1 MAVLPTGIGPVTGYQ
16 ISRSVRLRSSNSAYF
31 NRTQTAGNQSTWT
44 WSGWVKL
51 GNMSGLQYLFHAG
64 ASSGSGIAY
73 NISTSEFQVEIGNGT
88 TQYFA
93 RTSGA
98 FRDPSA
104 WYHVVGVAD
113 TNNATSTSR
122 LRLYVNGVLQ
132 VIGTS
137 SYPTSGFTGTV
148 NQNSTGVSLGR
159 WNAANYYFD
168 GYLTEIN
175 FIDGQALT
183 PSSFG
188 ETDTNTGV
196 WKPKAY
202 TGTYGTNGFFLKFA
216 DNSGT
221 TSTTLG
227 KDSSSNGNNWTPNNF
242 SVTAGAGND
251 SLVDSP
257 TSYGTDTGVGGT
269 VRGNYCIIN
278 QLNKGSGTVSDGNL
292 SEVIPA
298 ASGTA
303 GKGAGGTIAAS
314 SGKWYAEFVA
324 TANSNYA
331 VGVMGMDNTTQDIFT
346 SGVGYYALNGQ
357 KYVSGT
363 NTSYGATYTT
373 NDVIGVALDID
384 GGTVTFYKNNTS
396 QGAITLP
403 SLPSGGWR
411 FHVSNGTS
419 LNTQT
424 YVANF
429 GQRAFAYTAP
439 SGFKALCTTNLPTP
453 TIGAT
458 STTQANDYFNA
469 VLYTGNGST
478 QTITG
483 LDFQPDWTWIKERS
497 STSDNLVQDAVRGVT
512 KLLETNTSNAEQT
525 ATNIITSFN
534 SNGFSLGVSNAANEN
549 TQTYVAWNWKAN
561 GAGSSNTAGSITSTV
576 SVNTT
581 SGFSIVTYTGASAA
595 SSTVGHG
602 LGVAPSM
609 IIVKDRSRAA
619 TNWPVYHKNANASP
633 ANGSLLLNSTL
644 AFATTATPWSNT
656 APTSSVFTISNT
668 SDGYSTGINGDTFVA
683 YCFAEVAGYSAF
695 GSYTGNGSADGPFV
709 FTNFRPRY
717 VMFKRTNASG
727 NSWILLD
734 TSRNTYNAVDAFLS
748 ADTSNA
754 ETTSYPVDFL
764 SNGFKMRATTSN
776 LNTNGGTYI
785 YMALAES
792 PFKFSLAR

>member
-257 TSYGTDTGVGGT
+257 TSYGTDTGVGGE
-269 VRGNYCIIN
+269 VRGNYAV
-278 QLNKGSGTVSDGNL
+278 LNPLDKGSTVSDANL
-292 SEVIPA
+292 KTNSGA
-298 ASGTA
+298 AHQSVRATMQSP
-303 GKGAGGTIAAS
+303 S
-314 SGKWYAEFVA
+314 SGLYYFEATILTTTSATVLAGIGLATSSVA
-324 TANSNYA
+324 LTGSLAAAANAWFAYCGDVVYFDRNGTSTTTGSTTAAGSIIQIAVDMANSRA
-331 VGVMGMDNTTQDIFT
+331 WFGI
-346 SGVGYYALNGQ
+346 
-357 KYVSGT
+357 
-363 NTSYGATYTT
+363 
-373 NDVIGVALDID
+373 
-384 GGTVTFYKNNTS
+384 NNTWYD
-396 QGAITLP
+396 G
-403 SLPSGGWR
+403 
-411 FHVSNGTS
+411 SNGTTGNPS
-419 LNTQT
+419 AGTNATFTSIASNVFPIFETYQNTLN
-424 YVANF
+424 VNF
-429 GQRAFAYTAP
+429 GQRPFAYTPP
-439 SGFKALCTTNLPTP
+439 SG
-453 TIGAT
+453 
-458 STTQANDYFNA
+458 
-469 VLYTGNGST
+469 
-478 QTITG
+478 
-483 LDFQPDWTWIKERS
+483 
-497 STSDNLVQDAVRGVT
+497 
-512 KLLETNTSNAEQT
+512 
-525 ATNIITSFN
+525 
-534 SNGFSLGVSNAANEN
+534 
-549 TQTYVAWNWKAN
+549 YVA
-561 GAGSSNTAGSITSTV
+561 
-576 SVNTT
+576 
-581 SGFSIVTYTGASAA
+581 
-595 SSTVGHG
+595 
-602 LGVAPSM
+602 L
-609 IIVKDRSRAA
+609 
-619 TNWPVYHKNANASP
+619 
-633 ANGSLLLNSTL
+633 
-644 AFATTATPWSNT
+644 
-656 APTSSVFTISNT
+656 
-668 SDGYSTGINGDTFVA
+668 
-683 YCFAEVAGYSAF
+683 
-695 GSYTGNGSADGPFV
+695 
-709 FTNFRPRY
+709 
-717 VMFKRTNASG
+717 
-727 NSWILLD
+727 
-734 TSRNTYNAVDAFLS
+734 NTYNL
-748 ADTSNA
+748 
-754 ETTSYPVDFL
+754 
-764 SNGFKMRATTSN
+764 
-776 LNTNGGTYI
+776 
-785 YMALAES
+785 
-792 PFKFSLAR
+792 